1 MLILIIKSTRIMN
14 SIFPVSKTCELK
26 DNRILSYYEFGDP
39 NGLPVLYFHGF
50 PGSGA
55 EGRFIHPFAQKEG
68 FRVIAPSRSGMGKST
83 FYSPRKLVDWPQD
96 VIQLAD
102 FLEIEEFSILGIS
115 GGAPYALVCGR
126 YLPVE
131 RLKGI
136 ITISGVAPIDN
147 DLHGIEPLFRIG
159 LRLGRL
165 SKKLMS
171 FGLWMFLTRRYN
183 TENKALKATIR
194 DVRSFSEK
202 DRFIFQNRE
211 NIEIYSRLM
220 YEAFMHG
227 TRPVTEDASIY
238 LSPWGFN
245 LSEINPKIPIEIWHG
260 ESDEILPYSM
270 AIKLA
275 GQIKHANLSLFADE
289 GHLSTV
295 FYNTSILVERIK
307 QFFKE
312 A

>member
-1 MLILIIKSTRIMN
+1 
-14 SIFPVSKTCELK
+14 
-26 DNRILSYYEFGDP
+26 
-39 NGLPVLYFHGF
+39 
-50 PGSGA
+50 
-55 EGRFIHPFAQKEG
+55 
-68 FRVIAPSRSGMGKST
+68 
-83 FYSPRKLVDWPQD
+83 
-96 VIQLAD
+96 
-102 FLEIEEFSILGIS
+102 
-115 GGAPYALVCGR
+115 
-126 YLPVE
+126 
-131 RLKGI
+131 
-136 ITISGVAPIDN
+136 
-147 DLHGIEPLFRIG
+147 
-159 LRLGRL
+159 
-165 SKKLMS
+165 
-171 FGLWMFLTRRYN
+171 
-183 TENKALKATIR
+183 
-194 DVRSFSEK
+194 
-202 DRFIFQNRE
+202 
-211 NIEIYSRLM
+211 
-220 YEAFMHG
+220 MHG